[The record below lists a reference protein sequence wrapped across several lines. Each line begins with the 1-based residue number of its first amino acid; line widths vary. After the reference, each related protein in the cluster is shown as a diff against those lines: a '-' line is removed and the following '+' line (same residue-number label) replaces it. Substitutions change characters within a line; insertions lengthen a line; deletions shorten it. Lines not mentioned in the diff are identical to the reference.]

1 MGWIMGT
8 IVTKIIRTNVA
19 AESCVISIAE
29 DGEEIAN
36 GNIKLKLNPDETT
49 NTAWVMYKTKEF
61 VSGKRAEEKKIASAN
76 TITLKI

>member
-1 MGWIMGT
+1 MGT
-8 IVTKIIRTNVA
+8 IVTKIIRTNA
-19 AESCVISIAE
+19 DAESCVISIAE

>member
-8 IVTKIIRTNVA
+8 IVTKIIRTNA
-19 AESCVISIAE
+19 DAESCVISIAE